1 MLISVM
7 NKILLDKPKEINE
20 LRDSFG
26 RKIDYLRISV
36 TDRCNYRCTYCM
48 PEKMKFLPKKD
59 LLSFE
64 EMDYLC
70 ALFVSRGIRKIRL
83 SGGEPLVRKGLIDFI
98 TNLSRF
104 IISGE
109 LKEITLT
116 TNGSLLK
123 KMSNRLYEAGVRRIN
138 VSLDTLLRDKFYQIT
153 RRDDLNNVIDGLMT
167 AKDAGLKIKINTVV
181 IKNKNLNEINKI
193 IEWAHKNDFDIS
205 LIETMPMG
213 LTDQDRIDQYVS
225 LADVQKIIET
235 KYSLENID
243 FKTAG
248 PSLYK
253 KTKQTNNLIGFIS
266 PLSNN
271 FCANCNRI
279 RLTSTGKLYMCLGQ
293 NKNINFREIIRSG
306 DISELN
312 SSIDIAM
319 KNKPKSHDFQISE
332 RNQKPYISRH
342 MSVTGG

>member
-1 MLISVM
+1 M

-83 SGGEPLVRKGLIDFI
+83 SGGEPLVRKWLIDFI

-138 VSLDTLLRDKFYQIT
+138 VSLDTLLKDKFYQIT
-153 RRDDLNNVIDGLMT
+153 RRDDLENVINGIMT
-167 AKDAGLKIKINTVV
+167 AKNNGLTIKINTVV
-181 IKNKNLNEINKI
+181 IKNKNFNEINEI

-225 LADVQKIIET
+225 LIDVEKEIRKNQ
-235 KYSLENID
+235 NITIVD
-243 FKTAG
+243 FEDV
-248 PSLYK
+248 SK
-253 KTKQTNNLIGFIS
+253 KVNN
-266 PLSNN
+266 
-271 FCANCNRI
+271 
-279 RLTSTGKLYMCLGQ
+279 
-293 NKNINFREIIRSG
+293 
-306 DISELN
+306 
-312 SSIDIAM
+312 
-319 KNKPKSHDFQISE
+319 
-332 RNQKPYISRH
+332 
-342 MSVTGG
+342 